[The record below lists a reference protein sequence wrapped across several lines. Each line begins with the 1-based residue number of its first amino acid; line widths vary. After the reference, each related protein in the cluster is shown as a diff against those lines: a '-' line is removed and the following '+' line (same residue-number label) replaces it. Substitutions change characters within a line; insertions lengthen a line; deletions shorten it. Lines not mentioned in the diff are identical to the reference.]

1 MTAIDRAAIGFS
13 IAIVAAAVAIAMGG
27 EATQGSTPVPLA
39 PVETPPPST
48 AMPVEE
54 PTEPAM
60 PVEEPTMPA
69 EPKTIIVDMPEGTA
83 QIGCQVDDACFIPST
98 VTINVGDTV
107 SWTNSDVAAHTITS
121 GSVTEGPT
129 GIFDSSL
136 VMAGVAYEH
145 TFNEPGIVEYFCMV
159 HPWMAGTVTVN

>member
-1 MTAIDRAAIGFS
+1 M
-13 IAIVAAAVAIAMGG
+13 
-27 EATQGSTPVPLA
+27 
-39 PVETPPPST
+39 PVEEPTEP